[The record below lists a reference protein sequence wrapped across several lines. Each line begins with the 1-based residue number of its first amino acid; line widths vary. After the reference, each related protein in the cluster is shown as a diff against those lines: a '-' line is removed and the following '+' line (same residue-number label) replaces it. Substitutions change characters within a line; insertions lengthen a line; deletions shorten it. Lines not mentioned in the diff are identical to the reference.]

1 MEYQYRPWKRALKEA
16 YSDQVD
22 GALVW
27 RKTPSRATHFLFS
40 DVVLDAETVLFHRA
54 DFRLEWTTFD
64 DLARYHIGGTLGYD
78 YVIEKGKGV
87 VIERVS
93 DDDINFNKL
102 LSKRI
107 DVFPSDKETGYQLLC
122 EKFTPEQQQQITHH
136 PVPIEVSHYRVLF
149 SKLKPGATNRLKQL
163 NEGIQ
168 QLKASGEYAAILEE
182 QKAGR
187 FGVRP

>member
-122 EKFTPEQQQQITHH
+122 ENSRRNSNSRLHTILFLSRFHIIVFCFPSSN
-136 PVPIEVSHYRVLF
+136 PAPPIDLS
-149 SKLKPGATNRLKQL
+149 S
-163 NEGIQ
+163 
-168 QLKASGEYAAILEE
+168 
-182 QKAGR
+182 
-187 FGVRP
+187 